1 MSLFTFKKGLHLPYN
16 KELTKDKSIEVFE
29 PKKDLIFPLSQH
41 IGAPCEP
48 IVKVGQKVLTNEK
61 IADSSAFVSS
71 PIHSS
76 VSGTVKD
83 IREIQSINGS
93 NTQAIIIENDYKYEK
108 YPNENPKYSNRL
120 SLKDVVNLVKDYGIV
135 GLGGATFPCHV
146 KLNVKKDKE
155 IKYIIINAA
164 ECEPYLTCDHRVM
177 LEYTEEIIGG
187 LRILLELFPKAL
199 IYIGIEDNK
208 LNAIDKFKSI
218 LGEEAKIKVMPL
230 KTKYPQGSEK
240 HLIYALTKIQV
251 PSGKLPLHVGCIVFN
266 VSTIYQLYASLINGL
281 PLTERIIT
289 ITGDSIRSPKN
300 LRVKIGTPVKDI
312 IEFCGGFINK
322 PSKIILG
329 GPMMGIAIN
338 SLDLPITK
346 GTSGI
351 LCLSK
356 IDDFPKSHCIR
367 CGKCLNSCPMNL
379 IPQKLNELALKDKLD
394 EFEFLGGMD
403 CLECGCCTFSCPAK
417 ISIVNNIRNAKK
429 SLRNKSK
436 N

>member
-1 MSLFTFKKGLHLPYN
+1 M
-16 KELTKDKSIEVFE
+16 
-29 PKKDLIFPLSQH
+29 
-41 IGAPCEP
+41 
-48 IVKVGQKVLTNEK
+48 VK
-61 IADSSAFVSS
+61 
-71 PIHSS
+71 
-76 VSGTVKD
+76 
-83 IREIQSINGS
+83 
-93 NTQAIIIENDYKYEK
+93 
-108 YPNENPKYSNRL
+108 
-120 SLKDVVNLVKDYGIV
+120 LVKDHGIV

-146 KLNVKKDKE
+146 KLNVKEDKE

-218 LGEEAKIKVMPL
+218 LGEDNKIKVMPL
-230 KTKYPQGSEK
+230 KSKYPQGSEK
-240 HLIYALTKIQV
+240 HLIYALTKLQV
-251 PSGKLPLHVGCIVFN
+251 PSGKLPLDIGCIVFN

-289 ITGDSIRSPKN
+289 VTGDSIRFPKN

-312 IEFCGGFINK
+312 IEFCGGFVNK
-322 PSKIILG
+322 PNKIILG
-329 GPMMGIAIN
+329 GPMMGTSIN

-356 IDDFPKSHCIR
+356 VDDFPNSHCIR